1 MANIAE
7 NLGFHSAL
15 DGINDA
21 LVCLVWDNQVQVIDV
36 HSLPLADTCQAADHG
51 TYRLGKDPAA
61 FHLDEP
67 IVTEGDRKRATV
79 LPLGREVG
87 SMKPCPG
94 LVKMALPVEDRGRGG
109 VSKEDSRVKVVRIE
123 QR

>member
-1 MANIAE
+1 MPNIAE

-51 TYRLGKDPAA
+51 TYRLGKDPAS
-61 FHLDEP
+61 FHLDES
-67 IVTEGDRKRATV
+67 IVTEGDRKGAAI
-79 LPLGREVG
+79 LALGREVG
-87 SMKPCPG
+87 AMKPGPG
-94 LVKMALPVEDRGRGG
+94 LVEMALAIEDGGRGG